1 MSVSGR
7 TNLGRIEAY
16 DNIAVG
22 SASGSQ
28 ERTISGSLPP
38 VKIVGGGS
46 GTAGA
51 NAKGHS
57 NIAVG
62 SDYPTANLPDDI
74 AVGTVT
80 LAGENVAVGG

>member
-1 MSVSGR
+1 MAV
-7 TNLGRIEAY
+7 TELGRKRAY

-22 SASGSQ
+22 SATGV
-28 ERTISGSLPP
+28 ERTISGDAPP
-38 VKIVGGGS
+38 VKIVGGGE

-62 SDYPTANLPDDI
+62 SDYPTANIPDDI
-74 AVGTVT
+74 QVAVVT
-80 LAGENVAVGG
+80 LAGERLG